1 MLSRV
6 AENLFWLG
14 RYIERAENVARLIDA
29 ARRMASLPQS
39 INHPGS
45 NEWSSILIAAGARET
60 FGPDYP
66 AATAE
71 QAAEHLLFSKDNP
84 SSAWR
89 CLEAARENA
98 RTIRFILT
106 RECWEV
112 LNAAWSQM
120 RFMNSADAT
129 GAALCDTIDWVKARS
144 AEFRGTVYGTMIRD
158 DAFHFIRLGTAVERL
173 DYTARL
179 IDVKYHVLLPSV
191 DEVGSGADQN
201 QWISLL
207 QAVAGHRAYIHTT
220 RDDVTARG
228 VADFLILNETFPRS
242 ICYNAR
248 LIGDHVRALG
258 DFYEAESP
266 CADHIEGFVKGIA
279 DKSIDDIFDAGL
291 HEFLTSI
298 IASNYSVADSLAAA
312 YGFAEF
318 VSDPET
324 DLGSP
329 EAQ

>member
-6 AENLFWLG
+6 AESLFWLG

-39 INHPGS
+39 VSHPGS

-60 FGPDYP
+60 FGPHY
-66 AATAE
+66 AVATAE

-98 RTIRFILT
+98 RTIRFVLT

-120 RFMNSADAT
+120 RFMHSADAT

-144 AEFRGTVYGTMIRD
+144 AEFRGTVYGTMMRD
-158 DAFHFIRLGTAVERL
+158 DAFHFIRMGTAVERL

-191 DEVGSGADQN
+191 EEVGSGADQN

-207 QAVAGHRAYIHTT
+207 QAVAGHRAYIHET
-220 RDDVTARG
+220 RDDVTGRG
-228 VADFLILNETFPRS
+228 VAEFLILNETFPRS
-242 ICYNAR
+242 ICHNAR
-248 LIGDHVRALG
+248 LIGSHVQDLG
-258 DFYEAESP
+258 AFYQADAP
-266 CADHIEGFVKGIA
+266 CANYIEGFVQSIA
-279 DKSIDDIFDAGL
+279 QKSIDDIFGYGL
-291 HEFLTSI
+291 HEFLTEM
-298 IASNYSVADSLAAA
+298 IAANYGVADQLATA
-312 YGFAEF
+312 YGFAAF
-318 VSDPET
+318 VSDSET
-324 DLGSP
+324 DNESMSP
-329 EAQ
+329 Q